1 MAYNSI
7 FLLTRYTTIITI
19 SYMKILM
26 DSDCLIKLTKAGLKE
41 NIASICK
48 IIIPQAVYDEVVVAG
63 KKKGCDDAF
72 VVENNESIGKIHVLK
87 KISSSNKGDD
97 ALFELFDRGIH
108 TAVGTDDA
116 RLAKRLQTNGIPFI
130 LPAVIIL
137 KLFEMEHISYEKA
150 LWMLDQLSAFISG
163 DEYAMTSALIRRKS

>member
-1 MAYNSI
+1 
-7 FLLTRYTTIITI
+7 
-19 SYMKILM
+19 MKILM

-41 NIASICK
+41 NIASLCK

-63 KKKGCDDAF
+63 KKKRCDDAF
-72 VVENNESIGKIHVLK
+72 VVENNESIGKIHVYK
-87 KISSSNKGDD
+87 KISSANKGDD
-97 ALFELFDRGIH
+97 ALFELFNRGIH
-108 TAVGTDDA
+108 TAVGTDDV
-116 RLAKRLQTNGIPFI
+116 RLSKRLQTNGIPFI